1 MVIDD
6 IIKFIKDSI
15 DLNRNVKDTF
25 NKMGQ
30 GNVSGAAQSYSRTIL
45 PALAVSKLAPKTA
58 LSLGSMFNTTK
69 SGILANSLISKSG
82 TALSKTAN
90 WWLTPAKSL
99 AKGSADVVKTT
110 IPKLANKGILPKLG
124 VATAVVG
131 GEHVLAKIGNGISTI
146 DYIQGLFNSK
156 KRQELL
162 SADKPSN
169 VGEHIVNIMTASHP
183 RRTILK
189 FIDKAS
195 KRKGAKQT
203 GGNKN
208 E

>member
-1 MVIDD
+1 MIIDD
-6 IIKFIKDSI
+6 IIKFVKDSI

-30 GNVSGAAQSYSRTIL
+30 GDVSGAAQSYSKTIL
-45 PALAVSKLAPKTA
+45 PAIGISKLAPKTA
-58 LSLGSMFNTTK
+58 LSIGSMFNTTK

-82 TALSKTAN
+82 SALSKTAN

-99 AKGSADVVKTT
+99 AKSSANVAKTT
-110 IPKLANKGILPKLG
+110 VPKVANKVILPKLG
-124 VATAVVG
+124 VAAAVIG
-131 GEHVLAKIGNGISTI
+131 GEHILAKIGNGIGTI
-146 DYIQGLFNSK
+146 DYVQGLFNSK

-162 SADKPSN
+162 SKDKPSN

-189 FIDKAS
+189 FIDKIS
-195 KRKGAKQT
+195 SRKEANNR
-203 GGNKN
+203 GGK
-208 E
+208 